1 MRFRMAGIIRDSVVD
16 GPGLRL
22 ALFTQGC
29 PHGCPGCHNPHTH
42 DFEGGT
48 EADTADIILELEN
61 NHLWAGVTLTGGEPF
76 CQPEAMLEIA
86 QAAKKLGKTVWAY
99 SGWTF
104 EELLQDEAKK
114 QLLEACDVLVDGPFI
129 LERRSL
135 ALKFRGS
142 DNQRIIDVPA
152 SIKEGRVV
160 LWQDPW
166 DAFLP

>member
-1 MRFRMAGIIRDSVVD
+1 MKFRMAGVVRDSAVD

-22 ALFTQGC
+22 ALFAQGC
-29 PHGCPGCHNPHTH
+29 PHSCPGCHNPHTH
-42 DFEGGT
+42 DFAGGT
-48 EADTADIILELEN
+48 EADTEDILKELAAN
-61 NHLWAGVTLTGGEPF
+61 PLWSGVTLTGGEPF

-86 QAAKKLGKTVWAY
+86 QGAHKLGKTVWAY

-104 EELLQDEAKK
+104 EELLRDEIKK
-114 QLLEACDVLVDGPFI
+114 RLLEACDVLVDGPFD
-129 LERRSL
+129 LSRRSL

-142 DNQRIIDVPA
+142 DNQRVIDVPA
-152 SIKEGRVV
+152 SLKAGTVV